1 MAKQIK
7 PEEEKKLPLE
17 VLAPKRQIAPVVF
30 ASPHSGTNYPPNFV
44 AASPLDILSLRKSE
58 DSFVDVLFSAAP
70 DLGMPLLRALFPRAY
85 IDPNREPFELDPMM
99 FEDTLPDY
107 ANTQSSRV
115 KAGLGTIARLV
126 SSGHEIYGGKLWFK
140 EAAERINT
148 NYRPYHR
155 QLRELLDQTRQAF
168 GCYLLVDCHSM
179 PSVGGPHDPDAGR
192 RRADIVL
199 GDCFAST
206 CDDKIIS
213 IVEDVFKEHGYQ
225 VTRNRPFAGGFSTRH
240 YGNPQQGLHAL
251 QIEINR
257 ALYMDEIA
265 IKKNSGMEKMTKDIN
280 SVIEALAAIDHIS
293 MLPHQ

>member
-213 IVEDVFKEHGYQ
+213 IVEDIFKEHGYQ

-265 IKKNSGMEKMTKDIN
+265 IKKNGGMEKMTKDIN

-293 MLPHQ
+293 MLPQQ

>member
-7 PEEEKKLPLE
+7 PGGEKNAPLE
-17 VLAPKRQIAPVVF
+17 VLAPEQQIAPVVF
-30 ASPHSGTNYPPNFV
+30 ASPHSGTNYPLDFV
-44 AASPLDILSLRKSE
+44 ADSPLDILALRKSE
-58 DSFVDVLFSAAP
+58 DSFVDALFSAAP
-70 DLGMPLLRALFPRAY
+70 GLGMPLLRALFPRAY

-99 FEDTLPDY
+99 FEDPLPDY

-115 KAGLGTIARLV
+115 HAGLGTIARLV
-126 SSGHEIYGGKLWFK
+126 SSGHEIYGGKLRFK

-155 QLRELLDQTRQAF
+155 KLRELLDQTRQAF
-168 GCYLLVDCHSM
+168 GCYLLIDCHSM

-206 CDDKIIS
+206 CNEKIVS
-213 IVEDVFKEHGYQ
+213 IVEDLFTKLGYQ
-225 VTRNRPFAGGFSTRH
+225 VSRNKPFAGGFSTRH
-240 YGNPQQGLHAL
+240 YGNPQQGRHAL

-257 ALYMDEIA
+257 ALYMEEA
-265 IKKNSGMEKMTKDIN
+265 TIKRNGGVVKMTKDIT
-280 SVIEALAAIDHIS
+280 SVIKALAEINHLD
-293 MLPHQ
+293 MLPH